1 MAKTQDQWFE
11 SLKSWVPQWFFERE
25 IYSYALFQA
34 MAKILADLSDDVE
47 DSTMQTFIDEATGA
61 YLDLLGSERGCERL
75 TGEFDAQYAVRIKNK
90 SLVSQLSK
98 PSLLS
103 IINQLLIAGDAAIKE
118 DWQGGVF
125 YNRECFTNRGEIVLD
140 PIDNTFTIVVDKQVH
155 EPYAFFDREHFM
167 DREDFTSTNLSSD
180 YVFQLILNAVN
191 DNKAFGV
198 LYRIFERIQ

>member
-1 MAKTQDQWFE
+1 MAKTQAQWFE

-34 MAKILADLSDDVE
+34 MAKVLEQLSEDVE
-47 DSTMQTFIDEATGA
+47 DSTRQTFIDQATGA
-61 YLDLLGSERGCERL
+61 YLDLLGSERGCVRL
-75 TGEFDAQYAVRIKNK
+75 AGEFDAQYAIRIKNK
-90 SLVSQLSK
+90 SLVSQISK
-98 PSLLS
+98 PSLLA
-103 IINQLLIAGDAAIKE
+103 IINQLLIAGQAAIKE

-125 YNRECFTNRGEIVLD
+125 FDREAFHNRAEIVLD
-140 PIDNTFTIVVDKQVH
+140 PIDNAFTIVVDKQVH
-155 EPYAFFDREHFM
+155 EPYSFYDREYFSG
-167 DREDFTSTNLSSD
+167 REAFNGTELSSD

>member
-1 MAKTQDQWFE
+1 MAKTQDQWFNT
-11 SLKSWVPQWFFERE
+11 LKSWVPQWFFERE

-34 MAKILADLSDDVE
+34 LAKLLTQLSEDVE
-47 DSTMQTFIDEATGA
+47 DSVRQTFIDEAVGA
-61 YLDLLGSERGCERL
+61 YLDLLGDERGCVRI

-90 SLVSQLSK
+90 SLVNQSSK
-98 PSLLS
+98 PALLA
-103 IINQLLIAGDAAIKE
+103 IINQLLIAGEAAVKE

-125 YNRECFTNRGEIVLD
+125 YDRDSYYNRAEIVLD
-140 PIDNTFTIVVDKQVH
+140 PIDNAFTIVVDKQVH
-155 EPYAFFDREHFM
+155 EPYSFYDREYFH
-167 DREDFTSTNLSSD
+167 DRNAFTGTDLSSD